1 MNNLQHIPLDEILLM
16 SFHAADE
23 GEIELSQKLYDSFIS
38 TKEKAIKLAEKA
50 SINGDLETL
59 DIISKSFEK
68 AKLVS
73 KSRTNIENNKL
84 SNVIDDNF
92 LNLENNNVN
101 QNNLNVNELAKNI
114 ISEFQKSQN
123 NELTQNEIENFE
135 NYNLDSISFKDAK
148 FSDDKLLRK
157 YLREENYEAGVRR
170 SSKLL
175 EKDTNSSF
183 LNNYLGY
190 CLKSL
195 NKIDEA
201 RKAFIKAL
209 SIQKDAPEIVFN
221 NAKLDLKL
229 GNFDIGWKNYDA
241 GLKYNLRNIFEGFL
255 LNKKPIWDGKP
266 FKGCL
271 LIYGEQTISDQLIF
285 STVIEDLLKV
295 HQNVAL
301 VIDKR
306 LKKIFQRTYK
316 NLTIFG
322 DDEDLS
328 NFDYARHIPM
338 GSLCKY
344 YRNEVKNFD
353 QCSEKYL
360 ITSPEI
366 DNQIELLF
374 PNTDGLKI
382 GVSWKDFDLIKNST
396 KYLSNSDVSK
406 VIEFG
411 NNTFINL
418 QFGDVSNDLIQ
429 INDNSK
435 NKIHHIPG
443 INYIEN
449 VESYASIIKKCDLI
463 ISVDNM
469 TAHLAARLGKPVW
482 ILLSNNCDYKWQE
495 KTENS
500 IWYKNTLLLRQ
511 TNKNDWSKIIGYINS
526 ALK

>member
-1 MNNLQHIPLDEILLM
+1 MKIQLHNFKCWKDKSIDFQQEGIILLSGKSGAGKTSILEATINEYYKGIDIKHKDDYVLYINNLQEQ
-16 SFHAADE
+16 
-23 GEIELSQKLYDSFIS
+23 G
-38 TKEKAIKLAEKA
+38 
-50 SINGDLETL
+50 
-59 DIISKSFEK
+59 
-68 AKLVS
+68 
-73 KSRTNIENNKL
+73 
-84 SNVIDDNF
+84 
-92 LNLENNNVN
+92 
-101 QNNLNVNELAKNI
+101 
-114 ISEFQKSQN
+114 
-123 NELTQNEIENFE
+123 
-135 NYNLDSISFKDAK
+135 
-148 FSDDKLLRK
+148 
-157 YLREENYEAGVRR
+157 
-170 SSKLL
+170 
-175 EKDTNSSF
+175 
-183 LNNYLGY
+183 
-190 CLKSL
+190 
-195 NKIDEA
+195 
-201 RKAFIKAL
+201 
-209 SIQKDAPEIVFN
+209 IQ
-221 NAKLDLKL
+221 
-229 GNFDIGWKNYDA
+229 
-241 GLKYNLRNIFEGFL
+241 
-255 LNKKPIWDGKP
+255 
-266 FKGCL
+266 
-271 LIYGEQTISDQLIF
+271 
-285 STVIEDLLKV
+285 
-295 HQNVAL
+295 
-301 VIDKR
+301 
-306 LKKIFQRTYK
+306 
-316 NLTIFG
+316 
-322 DDEDLS
+322 
-328 NFDYARHIPM
+328 
-338 GSLCKY
+338 Y

-353 QCSEKYL
+353 HCSEKHL

-443 INYIEN
+443 INYSEN

>member
-23 GEIELSQKLYDSFIS
+23 GEIELSQKLYESFIS

-50 SINGDLETL
+50 SINGDLDTL

-68 AKLVS
+68 AQLVS
-73 KSRTNIENNKL
+73 KSRKNLEKNKL
-84 SNVIDDNF
+84 SNVTDDNF
-92 LNLENNNVN
+92 LNLESNIVN
-101 QNNLNVNELAKNI
+101 QNNTNVNDLAKNI

-123 NELTQNEIENFE
+123 NESKQNKIENFK
-135 NYNLDSISFKDAK
+135 NYNLDGISFKDSK
-148 FSDDKLLRK
+148 SSDDTLLRK
-157 YLREENYEAGVRR
+157 YLKEENYEAGVRR
-170 SSKLL
+170 SNKLL
-175 EKDTNSSF
+175 KQDPNSSF
-183 LNNYLGY
+183 LYNYLGY

-195 NKIDEA
+195 NKVDEA
-201 RKAFIKAL
+201 RKAFSTAL
-209 SIQKDAPEIVFN
+209 SIQKDTPEIVYN

-229 GNFDIGWKNYDA
+229 GNFDIGWENYNA
-241 GLKYNLRNIFEGFL
+241 GLKFNLRNVFQGL
-255 LNKKPIWDGKP
+255 LFNDKLIWDGKP

-295 HQNVAL
+295 HQNIAL

-306 LKKIFQRTYK
+306 LKKLFQRTYK
-316 NLTIFG
+316 NLTVFG

-328 NFDYARHIPM
+328 NFDYVKHIPV

-344 YRNEVKNFD
+344 FRHDVKNFD
-353 QCSEKYL
+353 NCTEKHL
-360 ITSPEI
+360 ISSPEI
-366 DNQIELLF
+366 DNQVKLLF
-374 PNTDGLKI
+374 PKTDGLKI
-382 GVSWKDFDLIKNST
+382 GISWKDYFRIKNST

-406 VIEFG
+406 IIEFG

-443 INYIEN
+443 INYSEN
-449 VESYASIIKKCDLI
+449 VESYASIIKNCDLI

-482 ILLSNNCDYKWQE
+482 VLLSNNCDYKWLE
-495 KTENS
+495 KTESS
-500 IWYKNTLLLRQ
+500 IWYQNALLLRQ
-511 TNKNDWSKIIGYINS
+511 TDKNDWSKIIGYINS